1 MFVPFNLR
9 RRAAIRDISSEA
21 ERCMVLVFVVLSWY
35 YLKVYAQVTAFK
47 SRISHKPIIH
57 MKEIRLLNAD
67 EIDAR
72 VATVNQKGCSLLLYK
87 DARCDM
93 RLLDETFGSMNWT
106 RSHEVIDGNLYCN
119 VSVWDEE
126 KKMWITKQ
134 DVGVESYTEKEKGQ
148 ASDAFKRAC
157 FNFGIGRELYTA
169 PFIWVNLT
177 NDDLNAQ
184 GKIKTTFKVQSIG
197 YNEKREINRLVIVD
211 NKRNVRY
218 EMGKVIKPKEEPNNI
233 DNDMLAMALQEIK
246 SAQSL
251 QTLTQIYNNY
261 EPLHGNDKFMSSLS
275 ARKKL
280 L

>member
-1 MFVPFNLR
+1 
-9 RRAAIRDISSEA
+9 
-21 ERCMVLVFVVLSWY
+21 
-35 YLKVYAQVTAFK
+35 
-47 SRISHKPIIH
+47 

-72 VATVNQKGCSLLLYK
+72 VATVNQEGCSLLLYK

-93 RLLDETFGSMNWT
+93 RLLDETFGPMNWT

-177 NDDLNAQ
+177 NYDLNAQ

>member
-1 MFVPFNLR
+1 
-9 RRAAIRDISSEA
+9 
-21 ERCMVLVFVVLSWY
+21 MVLVFVVLSWY
-35 YLKVYAQVTAFK
+35 YLKVHAQVTAFK

-261 EPLHGNDKFMSSLS
+261 EPLHWNDKFMSSLS

>member
-1 MFVPFNLR
+1 MPFNLR

-35 YLKVYAQVTAFK
+35 YLKVHAQVTAFK

-261 EPLHGNDKFMSSLS
+261 EPLHWNDKFMSSLS

>member
-1 MFVPFNLR
+1 
-9 RRAAIRDISSEA
+9 
-21 ERCMVLVFVVLSWY
+21 
-35 YLKVYAQVTAFK
+35 
-47 SRISHKPIIH
+47 

-177 NDDLNAQ
+177 NYDLNAQ

-233 DNDMLAMALQEIK
+233 DNDMLAMALQGIK

>member
-1 MFVPFNLR
+1 
-9 RRAAIRDISSEA
+9 
-21 ERCMVLVFVVLSWY
+21 
-35 YLKVYAQVTAFK
+35 
-47 SRISHKPIIH
+47 

-218 EMGKVIKPKEEPNNI
+218 EMGKVIKPKGEPNNI

-261 EPLHGNDKFMSSLS
+261 KPLHGNDKFMSSLS

>member
-1 MFVPFNLR
+1 
-9 RRAAIRDISSEA
+9 
-21 ERCMVLVFVVLSWY
+21 
-35 YLKVYAQVTAFK
+35 
-47 SRISHKPIIH
+47 

-72 VATVNQKGCSLLLYK
+72 VATVSQKGCSLLLYK

-93 RLLDETFGSMNWT
+93 RLLDETFGPMNWT

-218 EMGKVIKPKEEPNNI
+218 EMGKAIKPKEEPNNI
-233 DNDMLAMALQEIK
+233 GNDMLAMALQEIK

-251 QTLTQIYNNY
+251 RTLTQIYNNY
-261 EPLHGNDKFMSSLS
+261 KPLHGNGKFMSSLS

>member
-35 YLKVYAQVTAFK
+35 YLKVHAQVTAFK

-72 VATVNQKGCSLLLYK
+72 VATVNQKGCSLILYK

-106 RSHEVIDGNLYCN
+106 RSHEVIDGNLYCS

-184 GKIKTTFKVQSIG
+184 RKIKTTFKVQSIG

-261 EPLHGNDKFMSSLS
+261 EPLHWNDKFMSSLS

>member
-35 YLKVYAQVTAFK
+35 YLKVHAQVTAFK

-233 DNDMLAMALQEIK
+233 DNDMLAMALQEIN
-246 SAQSL
+246 SAKSL

>member
-1 MFVPFNLR
+1 
-9 RRAAIRDISSEA
+9 
-21 ERCMVLVFVVLSWY
+21 
-35 YLKVYAQVTAFK
+35 
-47 SRISHKPIIH
+47 

-72 VATVNQKGCSLLLYK
+72 VATVNQKGCSLILYK

-134 DVGVESYTEKEKGQ
+134 DVGVESYTEKKKGQ

-177 NDDLNAQ
+177 NYDLNAQ
-184 GKIKTTFKVQSIG
+184 GKIKTIFKVQSIG
-197 YNEKREINRLVIVD
+197 YNEKREINQLVIVD

-261 EPLHGNDKFMSSLS
+261 EPLHGNDKFTSSLS

>member
-1 MFVPFNLR
+1 
-9 RRAAIRDISSEA
+9 
-21 ERCMVLVFVVLSWY
+21 
-35 YLKVYAQVTAFK
+35 
-47 SRISHKPIIH
+47 

-93 RLLDETFGSMNWT
+93 KLLDETFGPMNWK

-169 PFIWVNLT
+169 PFIWVTIT
-177 NDDLNAQ
+177 NDDLNEQ
-184 GKIKTTFKVQSIG
+184 KKIKTSFKVQSIG
-197 YNEKREINRLVIVD
+197 YNEKREITSLVIVD
-211 NKRNVRY
+211 NKGNKRY
-218 EMGKVIKPKEEPNNI
+218 EMGKIIKPKTEPQKSEQT
-233 DNDMLAMALQEIK
+233 DTLAMALQEVNAATSLEVVKQICDTYRECLGKNEAFVKAVNNKVTAIK
-246 SAQSL
+246 NA
-251 QTLTQIYNNY
+251 
-261 EPLHGNDKFMSSLS
+261 
-275 ARKKL
+275 A
-280 L
+280 

>member
-1 MFVPFNLR
+1 
-9 RRAAIRDISSEA
+9 
-21 ERCMVLVFVVLSWY
+21 
-35 YLKVYAQVTAFK
+35 
-47 SRISHKPIIH
+47 

-177 NDDLNAQ
+177 NYDLNAQ

-211 NKRNVRY
+211 NKGNVRY

>member
-1 MFVPFNLR
+1 
-9 RRAAIRDISSEA
+9 
-21 ERCMVLVFVVLSWY
+21 
-35 YLKVYAQVTAFK
+35 
-47 SRISHKPIIH
+47 

-177 NDDLNAQ
+177 NYDLNAQ
-184 GKIKTTFKVQSIG
+184 GQIKTTFKVQSIG

-233 DNDMLAMALQEIK
+233 DNDMLAMALQKIK

>member
-1 MFVPFNLR
+1 
-9 RRAAIRDISSEA
+9 
-21 ERCMVLVFVVLSWY
+21 
-35 YLKVYAQVTAFK
+35 
-47 SRISHKPIIH
+47 

-157 FNFGIGRELYTA
+157 INFGIGRELYTA

-177 NDDLNAQ
+177 NYDLNAQ

>member
-35 YLKVYAQVTAFK
+35 YLKVHAQVTAFK

-106 RSHEVIDGNLYCN
+106 RSHEVIDGNLYCS

-184 GKIKTTFKVQSIG
+184 RKIKTTFKVQSIG

-261 EPLHGNDKFMSSLS
+261 EPLHWNDKFMSSLS

>member
-1 MFVPFNLR
+1 
-9 RRAAIRDISSEA
+9 
-21 ERCMVLVFVVLSWY
+21 
-35 YLKVYAQVTAFK
+35 
-47 SRISHKPIIH
+47 
-57 MKEIRLLNAD
+57 
-67 EIDAR
+67 
-72 VATVNQKGCSLLLYK
+72 
-87 DARCDM
+87 M

-177 NDDLNAQ
+177 NYDLNAQ